1 MMSKPDANGQNS
13 RSLPSLFYGRRTK
26 PLPAVESLLSAFRPV
41 STPFELAQSNY
52 YHFPLAQ
59 SESGFILLEEGVAS
73 VCFAEN
79 QLVISTILAPAIL
92 GLIDNYGVFN
102 GLPDKR
108 HCSLFAETDLSGRWI
123 AHQAAVNILN
133 EKNLWQEMAHILTQ
147 RLMVLSMRERELLG
161 VDSYQM
167 VRILLMELAVYSETY
182 RRQIN
187 VLRFIQRR
195 TNLSRSRIMSI
206 LSELRK
212 GGYII
217 IHRGVLMT
225 IAQPLP
231 ANF

>member
-1 MMSKPDANGQNS
+1 M
-13 RSLPSLFYGRRTK
+13 
-26 PLPAVESLLSAFRPV
+26 ESLLSAFRPV

-92 GLIDNYGVFN
+92 GLIDNYGVFD

>member
-1 MMSKPDANGQNS
+1 M
-13 RSLPSLFYGRRTK
+13 
-26 PLPAVESLLSAFRPV
+26 ESLLSAFRPV

-147 RLMVLSMRERELLG
+147 RLMVLSMREQELLG

-217 IHRGVLMT
+217 VHRGVLMT

>member
-1 MMSKPDANGQNS
+1 M
-13 RSLPSLFYGRRTK
+13 
-26 PLPAVESLLSAFRPV
+26 ESLLSAFRPV

-147 RLMVLSMRERELLG
+147 RLMVLSMREQELLG

>member
-1 MMSKPDANGQNS
+1 MSKPDANGQNS
-13 RSLPSLFYGRRTK
+13 RSLPSFFYRRRTK

-79 QLVISTILAPAIL
+79 QLVISTVLAPAIL

-147 RLMVLSMRERELLG
+147 RLMVLSMREQELLG

>member
-1 MMSKPDANGQNS
+1 M
-13 RSLPSLFYGRRTK
+13 
-26 PLPAVESLLSAFRPV
+26 ESLLSAFRPV

-79 QLVISTILAPAIL
+79 QLVISTVLAPAIL

-147 RLMVLSMRERELLG
+147 RLMVLSMREQELLG

-195 TNLSRSRIMSI
+195 TNLSRSRSMSI

>member
-1 MMSKPDANGQNS
+1 M
-13 RSLPSLFYGRRTK
+13 
-26 PLPAVESLLSAFRPV
+26 ESLLSAFRPV

-102 GLPDKR
+102 GLPDIR
-108 HCSLFAETDLSGRWI
+108 HSSLFAETDLSGRWI

>member
-1 MMSKPDANGQNS
+1 M
-13 RSLPSLFYGRRTK
+13 
-26 PLPAVESLLSAFRPV
+26 ESLLSAFRPV

-102 GLPDKR
+102 GLPDIR
-108 HCSLFAETDLSGRWI
+108 HSSLFAETDLSGRWI

-147 RLMVLSMRERELLG
+147 RLMVLSMREQELLG

>member
-1 MMSKPDANGQNS
+1 M
-13 RSLPSLFYGRRTK
+13 
-26 PLPAVESLLSAFRPV
+26 ESLLSAFRPV

-59 SESGFILLEEGVAS
+59 SESGFILLEAGVAS

>member
-1 MMSKPDANGQNS
+1 M
-13 RSLPSLFYGRRTK
+13 
-26 PLPAVESLLSAFRPV
+26 ESLLSAFRPV

-123 AHQAAVNILN
+123 AHQAAANILN

>member
-1 MMSKPDANGQNS
+1 MSKPDANGQNS
-13 RSLPSLFYGRRTK
+13 RSLPSFFYGRRTK
-26 PLPAVESLLSAFRPV
+26 PLPAVESILSAFRPV

-147 RLMVLSMRERELLG
+147 RMMVLSMSEQELLG

>member
-1 MMSKPDANGQNS
+1 M
-13 RSLPSLFYGRRTK
+13 
-26 PLPAVESLLSAFRPV
+26 ESLLSTFRPV

>member
-1 MMSKPDANGQNS
+1 M
-13 RSLPSLFYGRRTK
+13 
-26 PLPAVESLLSAFRPV
+26 ESLLSAFRPV

>member
-1 MMSKPDANGQNS
+1 MSKPDANGQNS
-13 RSLPSLFYGRRTK
+13 RSLPSFFYGRRTK
-26 PLPAVESLLSAFRPV
+26 PLPAVESILSAFRPV

-59 SESGFILLEEGVAS
+59 SESGFILLEKGVAS

-79 QLVISTILAPAIL
+79 QLVISTVLAPAIL

>member
-1 MMSKPDANGQNS
+1 M
-13 RSLPSLFYGRRTK
+13 
-26 PLPAVESLLSAFRPV
+26 ESLLSAFRPV

-108 HCSLFAETDLSGRWI
+108 HCSLFADTDLSGRWI

>member
-1 MMSKPDANGQNS
+1 M
-13 RSLPSLFYGRRTK
+13 
-26 PLPAVESLLSAFRPV
+26 ESLLSAFRPV

-79 QLVISTILAPAIL
+79 QLVISTVLAPAIL

-147 RLMVLSMRERELLG
+147 RLMVLSMREQELLG

-195 TNLSRSRIMSI
+195 TNLSRSRITSI

>member
-1 MMSKPDANGQNS
+1 M
-13 RSLPSLFYGRRTK
+13 
-26 PLPAVESLLSAFRPV
+26 ESLLSAFRPV

-79 QLVISTILAPAIL
+79 QLVISTVLAPAIL

-102 GLPDKR
+102 GLPDIR
-108 HCSLFAETDLSGRWI
+108 HSSLFAETDLSGRWI

-147 RLMVLSMRERELLG
+147 RLMVLSMREQELLG

>member
-1 MMSKPDANGQNS
+1 M
-13 RSLPSLFYGRRTK
+13 
-26 PLPAVESLLSAFRPV
+26 ESLLSAFRPV

-161 VDSYQM
+161 GDSYQM

>member
-1 MMSKPDANGQNS
+1 M
-13 RSLPSLFYGRRTK
+13 
-26 PLPAVESLLSAFRPV
+26 ESLLSAFRPV

-79 QLVISTILAPAIL
+79 QLVISTVLAPALL

-102 GLPDKR
+102 GLPDIR
-108 HCSLFAETDLSGRWI
+108 HSSLFAETDLSGRWI

>member
-1 MMSKPDANGQNS
+1 MSKPDANGQNS
-13 RSLPSLFYGRRTK
+13 RSLPSFFYGRRTK
-26 PLPAVESLLSAFRPV
+26 PLPAVESILSAFRPV

-59 SESGFILLEEGVAS
+59 SESGLILLEEGVAS

-147 RLMVLSMRERELLG
+147 RLMVLSMREQELLG